1 MVEAALFLAAV
12 RPSAHPSV
20 RLSVRGLSR
29 RLGARHQ
36 HDFAPQSETDDER
49 RLFFFF
55 FVGGG
60 EHRPAA
66 WRQRSLARSHP
77 TQTLFLRSRSRFRL
91 RDTIPEEIPFMYTLT
106 FMLSPPLLHPL
117 PPQASERFTRRV
129 KQMARCVPGRRRSL
143 PVSADHVTMKTHR
156 SVTDGFDCFRIHD
169 EDRQSFLSVIFMT
182 TKTIRSD
189 EERERSIIFPRDGG
203 RRVQK
208 TVRLPLFSS
217 SVS

>member
-1 MVEAALFLAAV
+1 MTSRHRARRTTKEDSSSFFSSAAASIDLL
-12 RPSAHPSV
+12 
-20 RLSVRGLSR
+20 
-29 RLGARHQ
+29 LG
-36 HDFAPQSETDDER
+36 DS
-49 RLFFFF
+49 
-55 FVGGG
+55 
-60 EHRPAA
+60 
-66 WRQRSLARSHP
+66 ARSRARIQRKRCSYAHVVVSGCAIP
-77 TQTLFLRSRSRFRL
+77 SPRRFHSCTRIRCVHAL
-91 RDTIPEEIPFMYTLT
+91 P
-106 FMLSPPLLHPL
+106 SPPP